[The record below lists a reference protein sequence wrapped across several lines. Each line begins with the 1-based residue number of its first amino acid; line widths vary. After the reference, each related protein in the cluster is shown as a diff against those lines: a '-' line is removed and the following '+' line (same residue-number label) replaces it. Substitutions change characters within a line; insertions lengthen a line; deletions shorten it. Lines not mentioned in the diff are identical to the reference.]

1 MFYIML
7 ERKTHLAKPSQ
18 VPPSAWHSTALWTID
33 WGWILGNIQ
42 IWLVS
47 APSTAF
53 LSEIIESYGNA
64 KRPTRDHQRDWNT
77 DCTILHDSISRGACP
92 TCPGFTWHW
101 ASPGQ
106 AQHWYSVSPVV
117 KESRPANV
125 GPRVQ
130 DLGTCD
136 IQDSLK
142 RWKKP
147 SKIEWFPFRAFSTF
161 HEWKTDH
168 LLSYP
173 LLGPSV
179 RCARIQTPPRC
190 HRIPRHTASACR
202 LGLEWTWEAMTGRK
216 GRKGNLVTPKR

>member
-18 VPPSAWHSTALWTID
+18 VPPWAWHSTALWTID

-47 APSTAF
+47 APSTAY

-77 DCTILHDSISRGACP
+77 DCTILHIPWRMSRFHLALSISRPSSALV
-92 TCPGFTWHW
+92 HRIH
-101 ASPGQ
+101 GQ
-106 AQHWYSVSPVV
+106 
-117 KESRPANV
+117 RGPANV

-130 DLGTCD
+130 ELGTRN

-142 RWKKP
+142 RWKKTFQP
-147 SKIEWFPFRAFSTF
+147 SKIEWFPSGSQHFQHSMNGKLTTYCPVHCWVHRSGVPGSKHHLDVIVF
-161 HEWKTDH
+161 H
-168 LLSYP
+168 
-173 LLGPSV
+173 
-179 RCARIQTPPRC
+179 AIQPVP
-190 HRIPRHTASACR
+190 I
-202 LGLEWTWEAMTGRK
+202 G
-216 GRKGNLVTPKR
+216 

>member
-18 VPPSAWHSTALWTID
+18 VPPWAWHSTALWTID

-47 APSTAF
+47 APSTAY

-77 DCTILHDSISRGACP
+77 DCTILHIPWRMSRFHLALSISRPSSALV
-92 TCPGFTWHW
+92 HRIH
-101 ASPGQ
+101 GQ
-106 AQHWYSVSPVV
+106 
-117 KESRPANV
+117 RGPANV

-130 DLGTCD
+130 ELGTRN

-147 SKIEWFPFRAFSTF
+147 FNLPRLNGFLVVHSIFNIPWMENWPLIVLSIAGSIGQVCQDPNTTSMSSYSTPYSQC
-161 HEWKTDH
+161 
-168 LLSYP
+168 L
-173 LLGPSV
+173 
-179 RCARIQTPPRC
+179 
-190 HRIPRHTASACR
+190 
-202 LGLEWTWEAMTGRK
+202 
-216 GRKGNLVTPKR
+216 